1 MLLVRYPLGA
11 VGEGPGWPGWRE
23 WDVRVVSGSGG
34 RGEVLAVCDVVIFK
48 VYKRISKGAEL
59 VDGSAAY
66 GRCRVSQRW
75 RFGGTWVWSSRLDL
89 ELVLSSDSRDAK
101 IRTYAAKYGETVDVF
116 LASFVAAGV

>member
-1 MLLVRYPLGA
+1 MVWVCYPLGA

-34 RGEVLAVCDVVIFK
+34 RGEVLAVCNVVIFK

-59 VDGSAAY
+59 VDWNTAY

-75 RFGGTWVWSSRLDL
+75 RFGGTWVWNSRLDV
-89 ELVLSSDSRDAK
+89 ELVLSGGQRDAGV
-101 IRTYAAKYGETVDVF
+101 RTCAAEYGEAVDVF
-116 LASFVAAGV
+116 LASFITAGI